1 VCEANESIDGVFDSV
16 PNLPKGQGKERVRE
30 GVEVAELQQVEVAE
44 AQPPSAELQRVEVEA
59 APKQM
64 GEKRLTKEPH

>member
-1 VCEANESIDGVFDSV
+1 MCEANKSIDGVFDSV
-16 PNLPKGQGKERVRE
+16 PNLSKGLGKERVRE
-30 GVEVAELQQVEVAE
+30 
-44 AQPPSAELQRVEVEA
+44 EVEA